1 MRATRWCGWRC
12 SAARPWCYHAYAY
25 CDGDSNPDRFANA
38 DTNWNSD
45 DPDLE
50 VYRLAGRVDHRPGD
64 DEILADAVR
73 RLRIYLYTGGGK

>member
-45 DPDLE
+45 ADPDE
-50 VYRLAGRVDHRPGD
+50 HT
-64 DEILADAVR
+64 DEYADA
-73 RLRIYLYTGGGK
+73 YCNAD

>member
-1 MRATRWCGWRC
+1 MLK
-12 SAARPWCYHAYAY
+12 PPI
-25 CDGDSNPDRFANA
+25 DDA
-38 DTNWNSD
+38 DTTHPHD